1 MKNLHEWNV
10 LRIMRF
16 YSRIGKPFNVDVYT
30 HFMTPHDG
38 TPSSKTRRPDPRQI
52 STIIRRYLK
61 NKWCVREGENLV
73 ITEKGIKA
81 IREFDKT
88 RFDGEREKRKE
99 DSAKRGFARP
109 NVRRE
114 NGTYA

>member
-1 MKNLHEWNV
+1 MKNIHEWNV

-16 YSRIGKPFNVDVYT
+16 YSRIGKPFNVGVYT

-38 TPSSKTRRPDPRQI
+38 TPSSKTRRPDPQQI

-61 NKWCVREGENLV
+61 NKWCVREGDNLV

-81 IREFDKT
+81 IREFDKA
-88 RFDGEREKRKE
+88 RFDAEREQRKE
-99 DSAKRGFARP
+99 NSVKQGRANFNSGQ
-109 NVRRE
+109 
-114 NGTYA
+114 